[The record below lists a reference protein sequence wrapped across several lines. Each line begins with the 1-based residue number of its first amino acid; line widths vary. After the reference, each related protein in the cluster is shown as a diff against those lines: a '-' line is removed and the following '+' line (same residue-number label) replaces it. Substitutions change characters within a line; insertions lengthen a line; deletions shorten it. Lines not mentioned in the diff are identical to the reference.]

1 MKKLLGNWE
10 LKVLAVMAAIIFW
23 FLVVAT
29 ENTFYTFPEEIPV
42 KAFNVPENLVV
53 AEDPG
58 NVTLRLK
65 IDNRETIKNLTSEDF
80 NAYVDLEDATVGE
93 REVEIEVSSKIADI
107 NVVKVDPARITVKI
121 EEKVEKEVPVEYEI
135 MSDPKDGYIV
145 KDVSISD
152 ERVIIKG
159 PENILNIIDQAWLIL
174 ELEGLDDDVTKTF
187 TIKVLDEEGEEVE
200 GVTVDKEE
208 IEATVNI
215 AAVTD
220 QKIAGVQPTII
231 GTPQENVWIKS
242 INVEPNFVVLTGDK
256 DKLDAVEFVKTS
268 DIDVSGV
275 SDNSS
280 FSVQIVGLPEG
291 VSVDGTSEIKVS
303 IEVDTYDS
311 VDSSVQRK
319 TVKVPVL
326 VRKFSTSQRG
336 ISIDPVTITLVAE
349 GDQEDL
355 DKISSKLNVELDISE
370 YEGNEA
376 TVDISEDN
384 LNLPRGVDVVSITP
398 SKVKISWQ

>member
-10 LKVLAVMAAIIFW
+10 LKALAVMAAIIFW

-53 AEDPG
+53 AEDLE

-65 IDNRETIKNLTSEDF
+65 IDNRETIKNLTFEDF
-80 NAYVDLEDATVGE
+80 NAYVDLEDAAVGE

-121 EEKVEKEVPVEYEI
+121 EEKAEKEVPVEYEI
-135 MSDPKDGYIV
+135 ISDPLDGYIV
-145 KDVSISD
+145 KDVSITD
-152 ERVIIKG
+152 ERVVIKG
-159 PENILNIIDQAWLIL
+159 PENVLNDIDHASLIIG
-174 ELEGLDDDVTKTF
+174 LEGLDDDIKNTF
-187 TIKVLDEEGEEVE
+187 TVKVLDEEGNEIE
-200 GVTVDKEE
+200 GVTADKEE
-208 IEATVNI
+208 IEAFVDI
-215 AAVTD
+215 MAVTD

-242 INVEPNFVVLTGDK
+242 ITVEPNFVVLTGEK
-256 DKLDAVEFVKTS
+256 DVLDSVEFVNTS

-280 FSVQIVGLPEG
+280 FNVQVVGLPEG
-291 VSVDGTSEIKVS
+291 INVDGTSEIKVS

-311 VDSSVQRK
+311 VDSSVPRK

-326 VRKFSTSQRG
+326 VRKFKTSQRS
-336 ISIDPVTITLVAE
+336 ISIDPVTVTLVAE
-349 GDQEDL
+349 GDQEDI
-355 DKISSKLNVELDISE
+355 DRINSKLNVELDISE
-370 YEGNEA
+370 YAGNEA
-376 TVDISEDN
+376 TVDISEGN
-384 LNLPRGVDVVSITP
+384 LKLPGGVDIVSITP
-398 SKVKISWQ
+398 SKVQISWQ